1 MNSKK
6 FTLMES
12 RVIIECLN
20 LGMEQD
26 VKDIERSESEGKS
39 PFITSNYVKQ
49 LYSSIIEKVN
59 TISSTK

>member
-12 RVIIECLN
+12 RVIVECLQ

-26 VKDIERSESEGKS
+26 VKDIERYESEGKF

-59 TISSTK
+59 TMSSIK